1 MTKAA
6 NIIGFWCWLALNGQ
20 ELGLLASDLGDNGV
34 TGHGDAKD
42 KPPSTPQPPGSP
54 VKKKNLMVSAI
65 KSLADAVQGS
75 RPPVMTTDMKEAT
88 VSEKKARTEQAL
100 AAAAALQE
108 DKLKTR
114 AETALTSTQNI
125 NAQLAQLRETV
136 SFAMSLPEDMRGDMA
151 VKALEKMRNLQGL

>member
-1 MTKAA
+1 
-6 NIIGFWCWLALNGQ
+6 
-20 ELGLLASDLGDNGV
+20 
-34 TGHGDAKD
+34 
-42 KPPSTPQPPGSP
+42 
-54 VKKKNLMVSAI
+54 
-65 KSLADAVQGS
+65 
-75 RPPVMTTDMKEAT
+75 MTTDMKEAT